1 MTTIPL
7 RVKQTRLSALRPA
20 EWNPRTISDFQLN
33 ALKASLSSYGAVE
46 PIVANADG
54 TILGGHQRYEA
65 AKALGWKMFPT
76 VFVDVDEET
85 AKRLNVALNR
95 ISGDFDE
102 RALAQIVS
110 GIVEAPIAL
119 LDMGMAEDEVR
130 RLLMS
135 LNVPPPA
142 SLPSSPPKNH
152 QCPSCSYE
160 WDGPCKSKGGND
172 GS

>member
-1 MTTIPL
+1 MTVL
-7 RVKQTRLSALRPA
+7 RVKQAKLADLRPTD
-20 EWNPRTISDFQLN
+20 WNPRTISEFQLN
-33 ALKASLSSYGAVE
+33 ALKASIEAYGAIV

-65 AKALGWKMFPT
+65 ALALGLKDFPT

-102 RALAQIVS
+102 HALAQIVS
-110 GIVEAPIAL
+110 GIVEGPVEL
-119 LDMGMAEDEVR
+119 LDMGMAEEEVR
-130 RLLMS
+130 KLLMS

-142 SLPSSPPKNH
+142 EFPTPSTETDH
-152 QCPSCSYE
+152 RCPSCSYE
-160 WDGPCKSKGGND
+160 WNGACK
-172 GS
+172 